1 MEQQDITVAER
12 LHARQRDLT
21 RAERQVC
28 DIILSNYPASGL
40 GSITELAEAAAV
52 STPTIARMVQKL
64 DFAGYPE
71 FQAKLR
77 QELNDILSNPIAKRE
92 TWVSAAPDQH
102 ILNRFTQEATENIRG
117 SLDQLDPQTFDRIAS
132 LLADPRRHVHIAGGR
147 ITQTLAAYLVLHL
160 QMIRSSVGLV
170 PANSNAWPHYLLDLK
185 EGDILAVFD
194 IRRYESSTQ
203 LLAEMARERGAEI
216 ILFTDQW
223 RSPIQAIASHI
234 VAARITAPSAWDST
248 IALLLV
254 VEAAIAAIQEL
265 RWDETRQRTEE
276 LEQIFDRTGLFRKFV

>member
-1 MEQQDITVAER
+1 MEPQQSTVAER
-12 LHARQRDLT
+12 LNARQLELT
-21 RAERQVC
+21 RAERQVS
-28 DIILSNYPASGL
+28 DVILSNYPASGL

-77 QELNDILSNPIAKRE
+77 EELNDILSNPIAKRD
-92 TWVSAAPDQH
+92 TWVAAAPDRH
-102 ILNRFTQEATENIRG
+102 ILNRFTQEATENIRT
-117 SLDQLDPQTFDRIAS
+117 SLEQLDPEVFDNIAG
-132 LLADPRRHVHIAGGR
+132 LIADPERRVHISGGR
-147 ITQTLAAYLVLHL
+147 ITQTLANYLFLHL
-160 QMIRSSVGLV
+160 QMIRSNVVLV
-170 PANSNAWPHYLLDLK
+170 PSNSNAWPHYLLDLK

-223 RSPIQAIASHI
+223 RSPIQAIASHT
-234 VAARITAPSAWDST
+234 VSARITVPSAWDSS
-248 IALLLV
+248 IAILLV
-254 VEAAIAAIQEL
+254 VEAAIAAVQEL
-265 RWDETRQRTEE
+265 HWDETRGRAEE
-276 LEQIFDRTGLFRKFV
+276 LEAVFDRTGLFRKFV